1 MRHWLMKSEPDTF
14 SIDNLERVRVEPWSG
29 VRSFFARAYMRAM
42 SVGDMAL
49 FYHSSVQP
57 PGVAGLAKIV
67 RVGVV
72 DETQFD
78 PKSQY
83 FEEKATREAPVWD
96 CVDVEFVERFPYYV
110 TINRIRKDPEL
121 AQMVLLKPGRLSVQP
136 VEAAEFARIVEMG
149 NTEPPPGADDKPK
162 ATPKAAVKKTSAKPT
177 SRPKRPAASKA
188 PASRAKQNKPRPRS
202 RSSSR

>member
-1 MRHWLMKSEPDTF
+1 
-14 SIDNLERVRVEPWSG
+14 
-29 VRSFFARAYMRAM
+29 M

-57 PGVAGLAKIV
+57 PGAAGLAKIV
-67 RVGVV
+67 RVGVI

-83 FEEKATREAPVWD
+83 FDEKATREKPVWD
-96 CVDVEFVERFPYYV
+96 CVDVEFVERFPHYV

-149 NTEPPPGADDKPK
+149 NTEPPPGADDKPP
-162 ATPKAAVKKTSAKPT
+162 ATPNKKPKPT
-177 SRPKRPAASKA
+177 TRSKRPAARKA
-188 PASRAKQNKPRPRS
+188 PASRAKQKAPRPRS
-202 RSSSR
+202 RSGSR